1 MARVQIVLKNGG
13 SYDNVTEI
21 NNRIMD
27 EVDCKT
33 LTDFIFRQPTADN
46 PNYNRFIYIKS
57 KDVREAV
64 IRTECISSINIFDA

>member
-21 NNRIMD
+21 NNRIID

-33 LTDFIFRQPTADN
+33 LIDFIFGSSNTE
-46 PNYNRFIYIKS
+46 FIYIKS

-64 IRTECISSINIFDA
+64 IRIDCISSINIFNS

>member
-21 NNRIMD
+21 NNRIMND
-27 EVDCKT
+27 ADCKT

-46 PNYNRFIYIKS
+46 PNDNRFIYIKS

-64 IRTECISSINIFDA
+64 IRTECIASINIFNA